1 MIRVQNVSKIYP
13 TRFGEKLVLD
23 DISFDLDYGEK
34 LGVLG
39 RNGAGKSTLVRLI
52 SGAEL
57 PTKGTVDATMSVS
70 WPLAFGGAFQDT
82 LTGVDN
88 IRFISRIYD
97 QDFEKN
103 LAFVEDFS
111 ELGAYLREEVRTY
124 SSGMRAR
131 LAFAISMI
139 IEFDCFLIDE
149 VGAVGDARFHQ
160 RCNKELFGNRGDR
173 AMVIISHDASYVRD
187 HCNRFA
193 VLNEGRLVEFDDFE
207 AAYSDFREKIGIGAK
222 KLPKDKEL
230 AADRKQLVETTH
242 SIAVRD
248 DAFMV
253 LIQDADWNR
262 DEKNWEKAEALYA
275 SALSLYPYQ
284 RSYWVQKGHCAK
296 EAGAYQRAE
305 AAYRTACAL
314 GEPFQDVRPHLL
326 FTTKQTKISTL
337 EYPVHQYTGTIARDQ
352 PAGIPDIELFARA
365 VWQATDLDDKEMLD
379 LIRRGETCDAL
390 LASMIDDPRY
400 VGLAAQETNTGKSDD
415 KSAPVSGQ
423 DAPSAEPEVWAKNL
437 VIIARPNDA
446 SGDAMAVARRISM
459 PQDAWAVL
467 MEVNGFAGWPL
478 TQAAIER
485 RSQVDG

>member
-23 DISFDLDYGEK
+23 DISFNLDHGEK

-57 PTKGTVDATMSVS
+57 PTKGRIDTSMSVS

-88 IRFISRIYD
+88 IRFISRIYN

-187 HCNRFA
+187 HCTRFA
-193 VLNEGRLVEFDDFE
+193 VLNDGQMVEFDDFE
-207 AAYSDFREKIGIGAK
+207 TAYSDFREKIGIGQK
-222 KLPKDKEL
+222 KQPKTQELP
-230 AADRKQLVETTH
+230 ADRRQLVETTH
-242 SIAVRD
+242 SVAVRD
-248 DAFMV
+248 DAFTV
-253 LIQDADWNR
+253 LIQDADWKR
-262 DEKNWEKAEALYA
+262 DQKRWEEAEVTYEKALD
-275 SALSLYPYQ
+275 LYPYQ

-296 EAGAYQRAE
+296 EAGAFLRAE

-326 FTTKQTKISTL
+326 FTTKQLRISL
-337 EYPVHQYTGTIARDQ
+337 RDYPLHNYTGTTAKDQ
-352 PAGIPDIELFARA
+352 PAGIPDVLLFARA
-365 VWQATDLDDKEMLD
+365 AWQTAHLSDQELLD
-379 LIRRGETCDAL
+379 LVRAGETLDAL
-390 LASMIDDPRY
+390 LASMIDDPRF
-400 VGLAAQETNTGKSDD
+400 VPGIAPESNAAQKI
-415 KSAPVSGQ
+415 SG
-423 DAPSAEPEVWAKNL
+423 EPEVWAKNL
-437 VIIARPNDA
+437 VVLARPSSASEDA
-446 SGDAMAVARRISM
+446 IAVARRITM
-459 PQDAWAVL
+459 PQDAWPVL
-467 MEVNGFAGWPL
+467 MDVDGFAGWSL
-478 TQAAIER
+478 AQAAIER
-485 RSQVDG
+485 RSKADG